1 MSWLEIPVGVVQLF
15 LYKFSYSEYLSA
27 ISSYLLIILILVV
40 RVHLLQGRAMTML
53 KLFSL
58 MWGQCRGKV
67 ELDSPLFWVKYWR
80 YLQMKTKA
88 YKERKRKQKFTESEK
103 ETVAK
108 KKWSIFLK
116 KISTQQWGMGQIFNW

>member
-67 ELDSPLFWVKYWR
+67 ELDSPLF
-80 YLQMKTKA
+80 
-88 YKERKRKQKFTESEK
+88 
-103 ETVAK
+103 
-108 KKWSIFLK
+108 
-116 KISTQQWGMGQIFNW
+116 